1 MSHLPTD
8 AKERKGLPI
17 GTGFLDYFPLAIAE
31 ASKASV
37 AGNSQHMPGDHL
49 HWDPQISKDNEDAL
63 IRHYIDRYE
72 IDKDGVAECGKMV
85 WRAAAVAELIL
96 RGRTRQIKVTKWV
109 NVYLATPTVSDP
121 ACVRYGQGA
130 IYDTK
135 ESALDA
141 LSYPSPGYIGT
152 FPIDILR

>member
-1 MSHLPTD
+1 MPHLPTD

-37 AGNSQHMPGDHL
+37 AGNSQHMPGDRL

-96 RGRTRQIKVTKWV
+96 RGRPKQQKVTKWV
-109 NVYLATPTVSDP
+109 NVYSATPTVSDP
-121 ACVRYGQGA
+121 ACARYGQGS

-141 LSYPSPGYIGT
+141 LSYPSPRYIGT
-152 FPIDILR
+152 FPIDIAR